1 MKKDKSA
8 SFKQSTVLP
17 WIELRVANQSTA
29 CYDAHSHDE
38 FSFGIINQG
47 RADYRNRRN
56 THQIGQGD
64 IVTINP
70 ADIHS
75 CNPHQG
81 TWSYSVLFVDALEMG
96 QIQQEMSSNQQYD
109 YLAFESDL
117 ERHPEFQQRYL
128 ALFSALQSEEN
139 VLLAQSC
146 LYDFIELTSRQRVK
160 PMAKTGLSSLAVVRE
175 KLMDELSNSHSLEA
189 LAEEVG
195 MSRYQ
200 LLRAFKD
207 HYGLPPYAYLM
218 DEKIKRAKV
227 MLKSGEDIVDV
238 ANNLGFS
245 DQAHFQRHFKKKL
258 AVTPKFYQSH
268 FVE

>member
-47 RADYRNRRN
+47 RADYRNQRK

-81 TWSYSVLFVDALEMG
+81 TWSYSMLFVDALKMG
-96 QIQQEMSSNQQYD
+96 EIQQEMRSSQYYN
-109 YLAFESDL
+109 YLAFENDL
-117 ERHPEFQQRYL
+117 ERHSEFQQRYL

-146 LYDFIELTSRQRVK
+146 LYDFIELSSRQSIKSV
-160 PMAKTGLSSLAVVRE
+160 AKMGLPNVAVVRE
-175 KLMDELSNSHSLEA
+175 KLMDELSHSHSLEE

>member
-1 MKKDKSA
+1 MKRDKSA
-8 SFKQSTVLP
+8 SFKQSTMLP

-38 FSFGIINQG
+38 FSFGIIHQG

-70 ADIHS
+70 ADVHS
-75 CNPHQG
+75 CNPYHG
-81 TWSYSVLFVDALEMG
+81 TWSYSMLFVDALEMG
-96 QIQQEMSSNQQYD
+96 EIQQEMTSKQHYD
-109 YLAFESDL
+109 YVAFKNDL
-117 ERHPEFQQRYL
+117 ERHPEFKQRYS
-128 ALFSALQSEEN
+128 ALFSALQNEECL
-139 VLLAQSC
+139 LLAQSC
-146 LYDFIELTSRQRVK
+146 LYDFVELSFQHGVK
-160 PMAKTGLSSLAVVRE
+160 TMAKTGLSSLVMVRD
-175 KLMDELSNSHSLEA
+175 KLMDELGHAHSLEA
-189 LAEEVG
+189 LAQEVG

-207 HYGLPPYAYLM
+207 HYGLPPYAYLI

-227 MLKSGEDIVDV
+227 MLRSGADIVDI
-238 ANNLGFS
+238 AHRLGFS

>member
-8 SFKQSTVLP
+8 SFKLSTVLP

-47 RADYRNRRN
+47 CADYRNRRN

-81 TWSYSVLFVDALEMG
+81 TWSYSMLFVDALEMG
-96 QIQQEMSSNQQYD
+96 EIQQEMSSNQRYD
-109 YLAFESDL
+109 YLAFDSDL

-128 ALFSALQSEEN
+128 ALF
-139 VLLAQSC
+139 
-146 LYDFIELTSRQRVK
+146 
-160 PMAKTGLSSLAVVRE
+160 
-175 KLMDELSNSHSLEA
+175 
-189 LAEEVG
+189 
-195 MSRYQ
+195 
-200 LLRAFKD
+200 LRF
-207 HYGLPPYAYLM
+207 
-218 DEKIKRAKV
+218 RAKK
-227 MLKSGEDIVDV
+227 MCC
-238 ANNLGFS
+238 
-245 DQAHFQRHFKKKL
+245 
-258 AVTPKFYQSH
+258 
-268 FVE
+268 

>member
-1 MKKDKSA
+1 
-8 SFKQSTVLP
+8 
-17 WIELRVANQSTA
+17 
-29 CYDAHSHDE
+29 
-38 FSFGIINQG
+38 
-47 RADYRNRRN
+47 
-56 THQIGQGD
+56 
-64 IVTINP
+64 
-70 ADIHS
+70 
-75 CNPHQG
+75 
-81 TWSYSVLFVDALEMG
+81 
-96 QIQQEMSSNQQYD
+96 
-109 YLAFESDL
+109 
-117 ERHPEFQQRYL
+117 
-128 ALFSALQSEEN
+128 
-139 VLLAQSC
+139 
-146 LYDFIELTSRQRVK
+146 
-160 PMAKTGLSSLAVVRE
+160 MAKTGLSSLAVVRE

-200 LLRAFKD
+200 LLRAFKG

>member
-1 MKKDKSA
+1 
-8 SFKQSTVLP
+8 
-17 WIELRVANQSTA
+17 
-29 CYDAHSHDE
+29 
-38 FSFGIINQG
+38 
-47 RADYRNRRN
+47 
-56 THQIGQGD
+56 
-64 IVTINP
+64 
-70 ADIHS
+70 
-75 CNPHQG
+75 
-81 TWSYSVLFVDALEMG
+81 
-96 QIQQEMSSNQQYD
+96 
-109 YLAFESDL
+109 
-117 ERHPEFQQRYL
+117 
-128 ALFSALQSEEN
+128 
-139 VLLAQSC
+139 
-146 LYDFIELTSRQRVK
+146 
-160 PMAKTGLSSLAVVRE
+160 
-175 KLMDELSNSHSLEA
+175 A